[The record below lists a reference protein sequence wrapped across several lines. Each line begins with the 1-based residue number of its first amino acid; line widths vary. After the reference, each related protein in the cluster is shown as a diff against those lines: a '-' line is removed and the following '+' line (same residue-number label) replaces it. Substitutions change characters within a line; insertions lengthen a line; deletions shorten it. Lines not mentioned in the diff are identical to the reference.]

1 VVNVRLVSLGFLP
14 FFALGL
20 GLASTGCNVSS
31 PKGTGGVALTPDAGT
46 CDQGEVVL
54 LTDYTSTQIALAA
67 PDGTPLSPSF
77 LSTASTTTSA
87 ISFAL
92 SGDVAPPTMRPT
104 SGRVVLL
111 DRYGTNVV
119 SWADPAT
126 AKVLAQLPVGTGFE
140 SNPQDYVEGDGNKA
154 YVSRWGVNGAPGAQ
168 KFDEGSDVIVID
180 TKAPAITA
188 SIAMPTTNALPPRP
202 AGMIRVGAS
211 IVVVLQNESQ
221 DFMTVSD
228 SVIVGIANDAVAWQT
243 PVSGL
248 KGCNRPALSPS
259 GKTMAL
265 SCEGQL
271 DMNGN
276 VMNLA
281 ESAVVL
287 FDVTTLPP
295 KELRRFAISDQLKNP
310 TQDQVAFA
318 SETVVVGKTQTP
330 LGGTTSNQAFALDT
344 TTGKATVLLT
354 AGLDAQGKGKGIVY
368 GDFVCSPGCAGVC
381 LLADADVGKVQRWT
395 IAADG
400 LHLLTALAMDPSVGL
415 PPIGIGSY

>member
-1 VVNVRLVSLGFLP
+1 VVNVRSVLQGFFTLVP
-14 FFALGL
+14 FALA
-20 GLASTGCNVSS
+20 ASGCNVSS
-31 PKGTGGVALTPDAGT
+31 PKGTGGVAGSDAGAS
-46 CDQGEVVL
+46 CDKGEVVL

-77 LSTASTTTSA
+77 LSTASTMTSS
-87 ISFAL
+87 ISYAL
-92 SGDVAPPTMRPT
+92 SGDVALPTMRPA

-119 SWADPAT
+119 TWADPVT

-140 SNPQDYVEGDGNKA
+140 SNPQDYVEIDAQKA

-168 KFDEGSDVIVID
+168 KFDEGSDVLVID
-180 TKAPAITA
+180 TKAIAITA
-188 SIAMPTTNALPPRP
+188 SIPMPSSGGLPPRP
-202 AGMIRVGAS
+202 AGMVRVGAET
-211 IVVVLQNESQ
+211 IVVLQNESQ
-221 DFMTVSD
+221 DFNTVGQG
-228 SVIVGIANDAVAWQT
+228 VIVGIANDAVAWQE
-243 PVSGL
+243 PVTGL

-276 VMNLA
+276 VVNLA

-287 FDVTTLPP
+287 FDVSVTPP
-295 KELRRFAISDQLKNP
+295 KELKRFAIADQLKNP
-310 TQDQVAFA
+310 TQDRVAFA
-318 SETVVVGKTQTP
+318 SETVLVGKTQTA
-330 LGGTTSNQAFALDT
+330 LGGTASNQAFALDT
-344 TTGKATVLLT
+344 TTGTATVLLT

-368 GDFVCSPGCAGVC
+368 GDFVCSPGCAAVC

-395 IAADG
+395 VAADG
-400 LHLLTALAMDPSVGL
+400 LHPLTALAMDPAVGL